1 MRLVFCGP
9 SDYSCISA
17 IIIIWCVF
25 DVDGYMCAC
34 VCGWVYVC
42 FVCGWVCVCGWV
54 LVCVCVCVCVF
65 VCVCVCVCVFV
76 FVLHNKGFVNWWLHL
91 SEVDCHKF
99 AFLLLKLEVLPKL
112 GDILH
117 VLLFSY
123 AYKYMYYS
131 CRLPLR
137 QLHNDFRVSSCV
149 KYCMLVAL
157 NEVTL

>member
-1 MRLVFCGP
+1 MFDATGVLWPQWLQLHISYHHYLV
-9 SDYSCISA
+9 
-17 IIIIWCVF
+17 CVW
-25 DVDGYMCAC
+25 
-34 VCGWVYVC
+34 CGWVYVC
-42 FVCGWVCVCGWV
+42 LCVWMGICVFCVWMGMCVWMGT
-54 LVCVCVCVCVF
+54 CVCVCVCL
-65 VCVCVCVCVFV
+65 CVCVCVFV
-76 FVLHNKGFVNWWLHL
+76 FVLHKKCFVNWWLHL

-99 AFLLLKLEVLPKL
+99 TFLLLKLEVLPKL